1 MEDFVPIFA
10 IFAVFGTI
18 TAIIVGPTYFKSRE
32 RREMQATVRAA
43 IDKGQPLP
51 PEVIDAL
58 STEATRNIPSRTRDI
73 RRGVIWLAVG
83 IGMAAFSLINDLR
96 GFGGDDWS
104 DGGHTNFDGGL
115 LGLAAIP
122 ITIGLAFIVLSF
134 FNKNKD

>member
-1 MEDFVPIFA
+1 MQDFIPIFA
-10 IFAVFGTI
+10 IFAVFGSI
-18 TAIIVGPTYFKSRE
+18 TAIVVGPSWLKSRE

-51 PEVIDAL
+51 PEVIEAL
-58 STEATRNIPSRTRDI
+58 SNEATKNIPSRTRDI
-73 RRGVIWLAVG
+73 RKGIIWLAVG
-83 IGMAAFSLINDLR
+83 VGMAAFSLINDLR
-96 GFGGDDWS
+96 GFGDDW
-104 DGGHTNFDGGL
+104 DGGPNVDGGL

>member
-1 MEDFVPIFA
+1 MQDFIPLFA

-32 RREMQATVRAA
+32 RQEMQATVRAA

-51 PEVIDAL
+51 PEVIEAL
-58 STEATRNIPSRTRDI
+58 GKEATRNIPSRTRDI
-73 RRGVIWLAVG
+73 RRGIIWLATG
-83 IGMAAFSLINDLR
+83 IGIAAFSLINDLR
-96 GFGGDDWS
+96 GFGDDWN
-104 DGGHTNFDGGL
+104 DGPNFDGGL

>member
-1 MEDFVPIFA
+1 MEDFIPLFA

-18 TAIIVGPTYFKSRE
+18 TAIVVGPTYLKSKE

-51 PEVIDAL
+51 PEVIEAL
-58 STEATRNIPSRTRDI
+58 STEASKNVPSRSRDI
-73 RRGVIWLAVG
+73 RRGIIWMAVG
-83 IGMAAFSLINDLR
+83 IGIAAFSLINEARWTDA
-96 GFGGDDWS
+96 GWDNGVQVG
-104 DGGHTNFDGGL
+104 GGL
-115 LGLAAIP
+115 LGIAAIP